1 VVGPLG
7 LVALHGAVAAGVWE
21 GMLYLLPAL
30 VLVLALLVKRYPGE
44 RLLVALAA
52 RRVRHVRARA
62 RLLPAVRGIELP
74 VPHGGRL
81 IAVSLAGRAPP
92 PAWAGARGR

>member
-1 VVGPLG
+1 M
-7 LVALHGAVAAGVWE
+7 WE
-21 GMLYLLPAL
+21 GLLYLLPAL
-30 VLVLALLVKRYPGE
+30 VLVVALLIKRYPGE
-44 RLLVALAA
+44 RLLAQLAA
-52 RRVRHVRARA
+52 RRARPRRRARP
-62 RLLPAVRGIELP
+62 LPAARRIELP

>member
-1 VVGPLG
+1 M
-7 LVALHGAVAAGVWE
+7 WE
-21 GMLYLLPAL
+21 GLLYLLPAL
-30 VLVLALLVKRYPGE
+30 VLVVALLIKRYPGE
-44 RLLVALAA
+44 RLLVVLAGRRA
-52 RRVRHVRARA
+52 RPRRRA
-62 RLLPAVRGIELP
+62 RLLPAVRRIELP

>member
-1 VVGPLG
+1 MMNL
-7 LVALHGAVAAGVWE
+7 LAAGGVSSDGMWE
-21 GMLYLLPAL
+21 GLLYLLPAL
-30 VLVLALLVKRYPGE
+30 VLVVALLVKRYPGE

-52 RRVRHVRARA
+52 RRARPRRRA
-62 RLLPAVRGIELP
+62 RLLPAVSRIELP
-74 VPHGGRL
+74 VPRGGRL